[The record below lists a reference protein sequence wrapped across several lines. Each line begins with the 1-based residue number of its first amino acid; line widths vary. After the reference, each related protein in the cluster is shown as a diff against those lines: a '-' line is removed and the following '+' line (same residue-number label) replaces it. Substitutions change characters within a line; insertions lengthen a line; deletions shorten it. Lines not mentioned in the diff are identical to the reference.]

1 MSPALALRRRIR
13 RIDRGGVRVRSSDRR
28 GLGGGLPAGFSI
40 TLCGFQAGLGSL
52 SRRDYGY
59 CASSRT
65 SLVAFA
71 AAGDD
76 KSNKRYDDDAKHSR
90 RKSSQRTPNKDSPAK
105 LLNARIMKARND
117 GEVAEIVKQ
126 HVGEFND
133 IHVSTAANKLA
144 KLTARRHTRTLG
156 KSQRDS
162 VLLLLEE
169 RLQDFESISARNVA
183 NLLWSCAKLRY
194 RGNHSMVHY

>member
-59 CASSRT
+59 CASSRK

-71 AAGDD
+71 TAGDD
-76 KSNKRYDDDAKHSR
+76 KSNKRYEYSR
-90 RKSSQRTPNKDSPAK
+90 RKSSQRTPNKASPAK

-169 RLQDFESISARNVA
+169 RLQDFERIRARNVA
-183 NLLWSCAKLRY
+183 GLLW
-194 RGNHSMVHY
+194 